1 MIDGEIRTIDR
12 SIRRRGGILLETLIA
27 LSLGVVI
34 LGASFSVLTSV
45 LRWSRVLTG
54 RAEALELVRTVWWV
68 LDEEL
73 RPGVTGRDWVP
84 VSGTALTLR
93 AFRGVA
99 RVCSPVAGGGE
110 WVVAYRGRRMPDP
123 GRDSIL
129 VLGLDGGWR
138 VSPLLSSTSH
148 GGPECSPTSA
158 ETVLRWRWEG
168 AVSATGPVLVRLF
181 ERGEYHLADRALR
194 YRSGGGGRQ
203 PITPER
209 IGTGSGFRIRDESL
223 EVHIEFPGE
232 SGRGDLSDF
241 TWRVTGERPES
252 GS

>member
-1 MIDGEIRTIDR
+1 MKPVDRGVRRT
-12 SIRRRGGILLETLIA
+12 GGVLLETLIA
-27 LSLGVVI
+27 LSLGVMV
-34 LGASFSVLTSV
+34 LGASFTVLTSV
-45 LRWSRVLTG
+45 LRWSRVLAG
-54 RAEALELVRTVWWV
+54 RAEGLELVRTVWWV

-73 RPGVTGRDWVP
+73 RPGVTGRDWTP
-84 VSGTALTLR
+84 IAGTTLALR

-99 RVCSPVAGGGE
+99 RVCSPVTGDGE

-138 VSPLLSSTSH
+138 VFPLLASTSH
-148 GGPECSPTSA
+148 SGPECSPSSA
-158 ETVLRWRWEG
+158 ESVHRWRWDG
-168 AVSATGPVLVRLF
+168 AAPATGPVLARLF

-209 IGTGSGFRIRDESL
+209 IGSGSGFRIRDESL
-223 EVHIEFPGE
+223 EVHIEFPGNP
-232 SGRGDLSDF
+232 GRGDLSSF
-241 TWRVTGERPES
+241 TWRVMGEGPEV